1 MCMAAKT
8 SLVQVKSIL
17 EPSEMNPEHVITPG
31 IFVQKLIQVE
41 NPIIETNAIDE
52 GVTYPWQ
59 I

>member
-1 MCMAAKT
+1 
-8 SLVQVKSIL
+8 
-17 EPSEMNPEHVITPG
+17 
-31 IFVQKLIQVE
+31 VQKLIKVE